1 MATKIG
7 LGEITDTHLNNFG
20 MITGGAKPGSS
31 MYETALA
38 NLVKKGGDDLRGVS
52 DPLEHIASAVSR
64 HIEENGMTANMRT
77 EHARISEALAEGREI
92 TPFNSMM
99 HKSRDY
105 GMTMREGSLAAPA
118 ASVASTAPTSSSSVA
133 KTGLDDFLKKD
144 VASAASDYSKNSAT
158 QINHGWKIHFDAAAD
173 EASHEVVRKKLTDAG
188 YDWKYGQGYG
198 AGKNYTVYP
207 QSLERRDAIIKMI
220 EEDSDLSNSILK
232 NSDIA
237 DSTSLNMGNQ
247 VLSER
252 TTGRFTTGYHKV
264 SADTDFNSARPVDFS
279 GSGNGSQIA
288 QAIADDKGQPNRY
301 IRDNWY
307 SDTDTRSSHPLF
319 SEIRNTKADI
329 VEDIGHLQ
337 KNYPEIH
344 ELMMGKPGYSS
355 PYGMPI
361 AGLGS
366 SPTPTPI
373 IAAPPAAP
381 SPSSPVPSPAIST
394 TTDDLI
400 EPSVVK
406 KIENPTREAYDAARA
421 KGDLI
426 VTEPV
431 APKPPPSAPTVPTPT
446 APPPP
451 AAPTVPPPSPTPAAP
466 TPTSS
471 VPPPTPAPTG
481 DTVTAAGKARTMV
494 KANYS
499 AMSDDELLSHFE
511 KVKSDYAEQ
520 LVKDPDGKA
529 FLPTAKSSLEGTE
542 RELTKRGIHP
552 GSGVTPTA
560 AAPSPGKRP
569 TIGTKIDDVT
579 TTPKV
584 DGPKVGK
591 PAASTSSIEDLVDL
605 ADDQK
610 RNMANL
616 TNAPS
621 GSTTTAA
628 AKISSNIDDVDMT
641 ARQAMGFIG
650 DQIKDLRKTKKILS
664 NDGAKGVA
672 EAVTQGIKGS
682 KNLRLAALGTAV
694 GLGGYAASRFQHRNN
709 NSDLRG

>member
-7 LGEITDTHLNNFG
+7 LGEITDINLTNFG
-20 MITGGAKPGSS
+20 MLTGGAKPGSPT
-31 MYETALA
+31 YENALSR
-38 NLVKKGGDDLRGVS
+38 LVEKGGDDLKGVT
-52 DPLEHIASAVSR
+52 DPIERISSAVSSF
-64 HIEENGMTANMRT
+64 IEEHGMTETMQA
-77 EHARISEALAEGREI
+77 EHTRMTEALKDGRELS
-92 TPFNSMM
+92 PFNREM
-99 HKSRDY
+99 HRSRDF
-105 GMTMREGSLAAPA
+105 GLTMREASLAAPPVSA
-118 ASVASTAPTSSSSVA
+118 APSMADLKAAGVKAPEAIPPTSTADLSPEKISFIET
-133 KTGLDDFLKKD
+133 LKAEK
-144 VASAASDYSKNSAT
+144 AATEETARKAIPAT
-158 QINHGWKIHFDAAAD
+158 
-173 EASHEVVRKKLTDAG
+173 R
-188 YDWKYGQGYG
+188 
-198 AGKNYTVYP
+198 
-207 QSLERRDAIIKMI
+207 QSI
-220 EEDSDLSNSILK
+220 EESGYLYHYAPREARESIVSGGFDVSK
-232 NSDIA
+232 ARTAVSDIA
-237 DSTSLNMGNQ
+237 GAGSEFATHVPDNSMYFYTNPNDAPSAGTIFGTGETGQRPDLYRVKVEPGMLDDMAVDPRLPVRGGVGSAVIVPSKTGKFQAELIGENAQFGIRGENISPATHDPIRSTSA
-247 VLSER
+247 
-252 TTGRFTTGYHKV
+252 V
-264 SADTDFNSARPVDFS
+264 STA
-279 GSGNGSQIA
+279 
-288 QAIADDKGQPNRY
+288 
-301 IRDNWY
+301 
-307 SDTDTRSSHPLF
+307 
-319 SEIRNTKADI
+319 
-329 VEDIGHLQ
+329 
-337 KNYPEIH
+337 
-344 ELMMGKPGYSS
+344 
-355 PYGMPI
+355 
-361 AGLGS
+361 
-366 SPTPTPI
+366 
-373 IAAPPAAP
+373 
-381 SPSSPVPSPAIST
+381 
-394 TTDDLI
+394 DDLI
-400 EPSVVK
+400 EPSVVRK
-406 KIENPTREAYDAARA
+406 VEDPTREAYDAARA

-431 APKPPPSAPTVPTPT
+431 TPKPPPSA
-446 APPPP
+446 P

-466 TPTSS
+466 TPTAS
-471 VPPPTPAPTG
+471 VPPPTPSPTG
-481 DTVTAAGKARTMV
+481 DTVTAAGKARAMV

-511 KVKSDYAEQ
+511 KVKADYAEQ

-569 TIGTKIDDVT
+569 TIGTKVDDVT

-628 AKISSNIDDVDMT
+628 AKISSNVDDVDMT

>member
-7 LGEITDTHLNNFG
+7 LGELTDVHINNFG
-20 MITGGAKPGSS
+20 LLTGADSARPGNA
-31 MYETALA
+31 MYDKALA
-38 NLVKKGGDDLRGVS
+38 NLVQKGGDDLKGVS
-52 DPLEHIASAVSR
+52 DPLERISSAVSR
-64 HIEENGMTANMRT
+64 FIEENGMTDNMQA
-77 EHARISEALAEGREI
+77 EHARMNEALGEGRKLS
-92 TPFNSMM
+92 PFNQQM
-99 HKSRDY
+99 HRSRDL
-105 GMTMREGSLAAPA
+105 GLTMREAASSAPVVAAPSMADLKAAVAGASTGTPNRKVLESEPSPQKMGLVETIRAEKIAKEEAARNALPATRESIEESGYLYHYAPRDARESIVSGGFDVSKARTAVADVAGAGSEFSTHVPENSMYFYTNPADATSGGKIFGIGETGERPDLYRVKVEPGMLDDMAVDPRLAIRDGVGSAVIVPSKTGKFEAELIGENALFGKTTDDLSPATYDPIHPAPA
-118 ASVASTAPTSSSSVA
+118 AST
-133 KTGLDDFLKKD
+133 
-144 VASAASDYSKNSAT
+144 
-158 QINHGWKIHFDAAAD
+158 
-173 EASHEVVRKKLTDAG
+173 
-188 YDWKYGQGYG
+188 
-198 AGKNYTVYP
+198 
-207 QSLERRDAIIKMI
+207 
-220 EEDSDLSNSILK
+220 
-232 NSDIA
+232 
-237 DSTSLNMGNQ
+237 
-247 VLSER
+247 
-252 TTGRFTTGYHKV
+252 
-264 SADTDFNSARPVDFS
+264 
-279 GSGNGSQIA
+279 
-288 QAIADDKGQPNRY
+288 ADD
-301 IRDNWY
+301 
-307 SDTDTRSSHPLF
+307 L
-319 SEIRNTKADI
+319 
-329 VEDIGHLQ
+329 V
-337 KNYPEIH
+337 
-344 ELMMGKPGYSS
+344 
-355 PYGMPI
+355 
-361 AGLGS
+361 
-366 SPTPTPI
+366 
-373 IAAPPAAP
+373 
-381 SPSSPVPSPAIST
+381 
-394 TTDDLI
+394 

-406 KIENPTREAYDAARA
+406 KVENPTREAYDAARA
-421 KGDLI
+421 KGELI

-431 APKPPPSAPTVPTPT
+431 TPKPPPSAPTVPTPT
-446 APPPP
+446 APP
-451 AAPTVPPPSPTPAAP
+451 AAPTVPPPPSAPAAP
-466 TPTSS
+466 TPTTS

-511 KVKSDYAEQ
+511 KVKADYAEQ

-552 GSGVTPTA
+552 GSGVNSTA

-569 TIGTKIDDVT
+569 TIGTKVDDVT

-628 AKISSNIDDVDMT
+628 AKISSNVDDVDMT